1 MVWRVSAEA
10 RLRDERG
17 FTLQETLVT
26 VFIMGLLL
34 AIGIIIFLGILER
47 WRVDAAA
54 TQVKADLRMA
64 HSSASNQLTDWRVV
78 FVPGRGDE
86 SVGPDYYL
94 IKMAGV
100 DGTTRDAGTPVKER
114 YLPANVE
121 VSNHSSNLND
131 STTNPDNLISG
142 SPASTRTLEV
152 NPNGTLAFRVGPSG
166 TVCVTID
173 EDPQRRITALA
184 ATSRVRVK
192 LDYNEAP
199 CD

>member
-1 MVWRVSAEA
+1 MWRVSVEA

-26 VFIMGLLL
+26 VLIMGLLL
-34 AIGIIIFLGILER
+34 AIGFIIFLGILER

-100 DGTTRDAGTPVKER
+100 DGTAVADGTPIKER

-121 VSNHSSNLND
+121 VRDHNSNLND
-131 STTNPDNLISG
+131 PTTNPNGLVPG

-152 NPNGTLAFRVGPSG
+152 NSDGTLAFRVGPSG

-184 ATSRVRVK
+184 ATSRVKIK

>member
-1 MVWRVSAEA
+1 MWRVWAEA

-17 FTLQETLVT
+17 FTLQEMLVT
-26 VFIMGLLL
+26 IVILGILL
-34 AIGIIIFLGILER
+34 AVGIIVFLGILER
-47 WRVDAAA
+47 WRVDTAA

-64 HSSASNQLTDWRVV
+64 HSSASNQLTDWRVI
-78 FVPGRGDE
+78 FVPGRGE
-86 SVGPDYYL
+86 EAAGPDYYL

-100 DGTTRDAGTPVKER
+100 DGTAVADGTPIKER

-121 VSNHSSNLND
+121 VRDHNSSLND
-131 STTNPDNLISG
+131 PTTNPNGLVPG

-152 NPNGTLAFRVGPSG
+152 NSDGTLAFRVGPSG

-184 ATSRVRVK
+184 ATSRVKIK
-192 LDYNEAP
+192 LDYNEVP
-199 CD
+199 CN